1 MPSRIVQRSQ
11 KSVHQTASLEG
22 MYVRSIVHTALLCL
36 YCSPTTELLHNNTKD
51 NALEVAR
58 RPNVWLQNFLCISL
72 LLVVERGYNV
82 PVI

>member
-36 YCSPTTELLHNNTKD
+36 YCSATTELHNNTKD
-51 NALEVAR
+51 NALEVA